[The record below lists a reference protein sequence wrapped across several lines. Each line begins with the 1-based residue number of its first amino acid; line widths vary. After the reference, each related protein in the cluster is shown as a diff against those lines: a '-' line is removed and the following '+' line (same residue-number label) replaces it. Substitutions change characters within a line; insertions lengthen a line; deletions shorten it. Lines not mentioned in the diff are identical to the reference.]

1 MCGIVGLF
9 IKNPDLKNSLGRHL
23 SEMLIGMSQRGPDS
37 TGFAIYRDNGLDD
50 SVRLTLFN
58 GMSPSGWDDLAAEL
72 ETAVGVSV
80 SLEIHSSHA
89 MVTARCTVDDI
100 LEWFARH
107 HPEIRIVGYG
117 HSIEIYKEMGLPADV
132 VGRFGLADMSGSHG
146 IGHTRMATE
155 SAVTTEHSHPFI
167 AASDIC
173 LVHNGSLS
181 NHNRLRR
188 RLQKYGMSFQTD
200 NDSEVAARY
209 VAYRM
214 AEGASLREA
223 LEAALKDLDGFYT
236 FAASTIDGFA
246 VVRDGIACKP
256 AVMAETDDWVAM
268 ASEFRS
274 LAHLP
279 GADVAK
285 VWEPEPGVVY
295 SWGREQTE

>member
-37 TGFAIYRDNGLDD
+37 TGFAIYRGNGLDD
-50 SVRLTLFN
+50 SIKLTLFN
-58 GMSPSGWDDLAAEL
+58 GMSPSDWDGLAAEL
-72 ETAVGVSV
+72 EIAVGVSV
-80 SLEIHSSHA
+80 SLEIRSSHA

-107 HPEIRIVGYG
+107 HPEIRVVGYG
-117 HSIEIYKEMGLPADV
+117 HCIEIYKEMGLPADV
-132 VGRFGLADMSGSHG
+132 VGRFDLADMSGSHA

-209 VAYRM
+209 LAYRM

-256 AVMAETDDWVAM
+256 AVMAESDDWVAM
-268 ASEFRS
+268 ASEYRS
-274 LAHLP
+274 LAYLP
-279 GADVAK
+279 GADKAK
-285 VWEPEPGVVY
+285 VWEPEPAVVY